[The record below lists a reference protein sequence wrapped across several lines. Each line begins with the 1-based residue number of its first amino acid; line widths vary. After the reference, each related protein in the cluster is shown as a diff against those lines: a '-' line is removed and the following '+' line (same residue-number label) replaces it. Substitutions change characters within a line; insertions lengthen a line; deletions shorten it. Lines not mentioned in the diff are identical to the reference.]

1 MTSDR
6 TSEPNSPAEED
17 PAAWFTIMA
26 KMDETWSQLV
36 GQQVELEQKNSALE
50 EAHEL
55 IASVFDSM
63 SDLLIAC
70 DTTLRIVRC
79 NRAAQET
86 LSEGVPLVGQPL
98 AILIAP
104 DSPISIETLSRR
116 LTDRQR
122 LEDQGITL
130 KTPSGAQPFS
140 VNSAILRDSHHR
152 VSGMV
157 LAARPLGELRRAYDE
172 LDRAHKSLQ
181 QAQTQLIHAEKMA
194 SLGRLVAGVAHE
206 LNNPISFVYGNALT
220 LRRFTR
226 RIETYLSALHA
237 GQTPEQLAAI
247 RREQN
252 IDAVL
257 DELDGSLA
265 GITEGAERV
274 RDIVADLRR
283 FSSERRAHDAIF
295 DLGQIA
301 RKAVNWVLSTCGREI
316 ATTLDIAPELKV
328 EGHSG
333 QLQQVIMNL
342 VQNAVDALDTTPD
355 PHLRITAHRQGQ
367 QAILEVADNGPGFTE
382 DIAHRIFDPFFT
394 TKPVGKG
401 TGLGLAI
408 CYRTVHEHG
417 GTLQAWSR
425 PGQGTCLTVTLP
437 VRARGEDT
445 P

>member
-6 TSEPNSPAEED
+6 TSEPNSPTEED

-104 DSPISIETLSRR
+104 NSPISIETLSRR

-226 RIETYLSALHA
+226 RIETYLSALHT

-437 VRARGEDT
+437 VRARGEDA

>member
-6 TSEPNSPAEED
+6 TSEPNSPTEED

-437 VRARGEDT
+437 VRARGEDA

>member
-1 MTSDR
+1 MTPDR
-6 TSEPNSPAEED
+6 THQHSRPVEED
-17 PAAWFTIMA
+17 RETWLTIME

-50 EAHEL
+50 EAHTL

-86 LSEGVPLVGQPL
+86 LAGGDTLIGQPL
-98 AILIAP
+98 AALIAP

-122 LEDQGITL
+122 LEDQGIVI
-130 KTPSGAQPFS
+130 KTPNGEQPFS

-181 QAQTQLIHAEKMA
+181 EAQTQLIHAEKMA

-220 LRRFTR
+220 LRRFTK

-237 GQTPEQLAAI
+237 GHSPEQLATL

-283 FSSERRAHDAIF
+283 FSSERRTHDATF

-301 RKAVNWVLSTCGREI
+301 RKAVNWVLSTCGRDI
-316 ATTLDIAPELKV
+316 ATTLDIATPLEV

-333 QLQQVIMNL
+333 QFQQVIMNL
-342 VQNAVDALDTTPD
+342 VQNAVDAMDTTPA
-355 PHLRITAHRQGQ
+355 PHLRMTAYRQGGQ
-367 QAILEVADNGPGFTE
+367 VVLDVADNGPGISD
-382 DIAHRIFDPFFT
+382 DIAPRIFDPFFT

-417 GTLQAWSR
+417 GTLRAHSQ
-425 PGQGTCLTVTLP
+425 PGQGACLTITLP
-437 VRARGEDT
+437 VPAPGENT

>member
-6 TSEPNSPAEED
+6 TSEPNSPTEED

-98 AILIAP
+98 ATLIAP

-122 LEDQGITL
+122 IEDQGITI

-226 RIETYLSALHA
+226 RIETYLSALHT

-437 VRARGEDT
+437 VRARGEDA

>member
-437 VRARGEDT
+437 VRARGENA

>member
-6 TSEPNSPAEED
+6 TSEPNSPTEED

-316 ATTLDIAPELKV
+316 ATTLDIAPELNV

>member
-86 LSEGVPLVGQPL
+86 LSEDVPLVGQPL

-130 KTPSGAQPFS
+130 KTPSGTQPFS

-437 VRARGEDT
+437 VRARGENA

>member
-104 DSPISIETLSRR
+104 NSPISIETLSRR

-437 VRARGEDT
+437 VRARGEDA

>member
-1 MTSDR
+1 MTPDR
-6 TSEPNSPAEED
+6 TPEHTHPMEED
-17 PAAWFTIMA
+17 RATWLTIMD

-50 EAHEL
+50 EAHAL

-79 NRAAQET
+79 NRAAQEA
-86 LSEGVPLVGQPL
+86 LASGKSLIGQPL
-98 AILIAP
+98 SALMAP

-181 QAQTQLIHAEKMA
+181 QAQTQLVQAEKMA

-237 GQTPEQLAAI
+237 GHTPEQLATI

-252 IDAVL
+252 IDIVL
-257 DELDGSLA
+257 NELDGSLA

-283 FSSERRAHDAIF
+283 FSSERRAHDAPC

-301 RKAVNWVLSTCGREI
+301 RKAVNWVLSTCGRDI
-316 ATTLDIAPELKV
+316 ATTLDITSALEV

-342 VQNAVDALDTTPD
+342 VQNAVDAMDTTPE
-355 PHLRITAHRQGQ
+355 PHLRISAHQQNGQ
-367 QAILEVADNGPGFTE
+367 VILEVADNGPGFTE
-382 DIAHRIFDPFFT
+382 DIAPRIFDPFFT

-417 GTLQAWSR
+417 GTLQARSI
-425 PGQGTCLTVTLP
+425 PEQGACMTITLP
-437 VRARGEDT
+437 AHAPGET
-445 P
+445 AP

>member
-6 TSEPNSPAEED
+6 TSEPSSPAEED

-79 NRAAQET
+79 NRAAQEA

-98 AILIAP
+98 ATLIAP
-104 DSPISIETLSRR
+104 GSPISIETLSRR

-283 FSSERRAHDAIF
+283 FSSERRAHDAVF

-301 RKAVNWVLSTCGREI
+301 RKAINWVLSTCGREI
-316 ATTLDIAPELKV
+316 ATTLDIASELKV

-367 QAILEVADNGPGFTE
+367 QAILEVADNGPGFAE

-437 VRARGEDT
+437 VRARGEDA

>member
-437 VRARGEDT
+437 VRARGEDA